1 MQIEVRG
8 VSIESELH
16 LSTNPHSAT
25 LVLSHPHPLYGGTL
39 TNKVIDQLFRRAK
52 DRDISAFRYNTRGTG
67 KSTGT
72 FSNGIEEEQDL
83 EALIF
88 WLEEQR
94 IDLSRMILVGYSFG
108 SWITA
113 RVALGRTNPCVLI
126 APAVSM
132 YEFPELKAGQ
142 QKFIF
147 SAEKDE
153 LVSLEK
159 IESYVASLPEPKTHI
174 RIPNADHYF
183 IGTTSIL
190 IKSIFEN
197 IEQLLVPG

>member
-16 LSTNPHSAT
+16 LSTNPQSAI
-25 LVLSHPHPLYGGTL
+25 LVLSHPHPLYGGTF

-52 DRDISAFRYNTRGTG
+52 DRGISAFRYNTRGTG
-67 KSTGT
+67 KSTGA
-72 FSNGIEEEQDL
+72 FSNGIEEEKDL

-113 RVALGRTNPCVLI
+113 KVAAKRKASVVLI
-126 APAVSM
+126 APALSM
-132 YEFPELKAGQ
+132 YEFPQLSIHQEKY
-142 QKFIF
+142 IF
-147 SAEKDE
+147 SAGNDE
-153 LVSLEK
+153 LVPLEK
-159 IESYVASLPEPKTHI
+159 IESYVISLPEPKKHI
-174 RIPNADHYF
+174 TIPNADHYF

-190 IKSIFEN
+190 IKSIFQN
-197 IEQLLVPG
+197 IEHLL